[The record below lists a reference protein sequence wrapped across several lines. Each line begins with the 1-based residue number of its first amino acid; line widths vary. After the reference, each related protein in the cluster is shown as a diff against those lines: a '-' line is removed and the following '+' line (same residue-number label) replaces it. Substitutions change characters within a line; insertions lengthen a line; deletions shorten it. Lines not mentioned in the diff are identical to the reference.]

1 MCKIEINRGHASPE
15 VDIPQFVFYPWPISQ
30 TCQRVAKEYNKSTRP
45 TQLFLSWCI
54 SWKMKGQNS
63 KIIAHSMWVVTPS
76 PLPPHPLIQIRLEI
90 SSSYPF
96 PLFLWKFKLTP
107 SGFHLLRVNTSD
119 RIYKVVRMQGG
130 VAS

>member
-1 MCKIEINRGHASPE
+1 
-15 VDIPQFVFYPWPISQ
+15 
-30 TCQRVAKEYNKSTRP
+30 
-45 TQLFLSWCI
+45 
-54 SWKMKGQNS
+54 
-63 KIIAHSMWVVTPS
+63 MWVVTPS

-119 RIYKVVRMQGG
+119 RIYKVVRMHNDLVRQHIWQLLQSAISTPI
-130 VAS
+130 VAVHFRAWSNTSLYYR